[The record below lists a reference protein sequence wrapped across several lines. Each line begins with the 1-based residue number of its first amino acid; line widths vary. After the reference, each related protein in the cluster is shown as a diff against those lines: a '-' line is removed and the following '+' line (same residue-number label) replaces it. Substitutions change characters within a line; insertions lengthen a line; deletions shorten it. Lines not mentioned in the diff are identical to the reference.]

1 MYDKDEII
9 ELRKRLHAFPEL
21 SGREIKTAAFID
33 KYIRNKTGFKTY
45 NIDGS
50 LIAVYS
56 PDSERRAPTAFRA
69 ELDAVPVEEAG
80 GLSYASKNPGAAHKC
95 GHDGHMAALLAF
107 MLAAAEDKPKRK
119 IYFIFQKAEETGE
132 GAKSLGEYIKNSDI
146 SEIYAFHNIPGY
158 PAGTC
163 LFKDGCFACAS
174 CGLRIELIGKT
185 NHAAFPGQKYSPA
198 RTVGRLI
205 ASLDALAEKAG
216 GGRLIDY
223 TATGIDLNFISCGVA
238 PGGCELNLTLRAEY
252 EDDLNMF
259 IDLIKAAAAEFAAE
273 DEIGIETSILDPF
286 PETVN
291 SGECIQTLKA
301 ALERCGVPSIELGE
315 PMRWS
320 EDFGHYTKLI
330 PGAIFGIG
338 SGESCPALHT
348 PEYDFPDEII
358 DVAVK
363 IFKEIARID
372 RE

>member
-33 KYIRNKTGFKTY
+33 KYIRNKTNFKTY

-56 PDSERRAPTAFRA
+56 PDSERREPIAFRA
-69 ELDAVPVEEAG
+69 ELDAVPVEEVG

-107 MLAAAEDKPKRK
+107 MLSTAEDKPKRK

-158 PAGTC
+158 PVGTC
-163 LFKDGCFACAS
+163 LFKDDCFACAS

-205 ASLDALAEKAG
+205 ASLDALAEKAAAR
-216 GGRLIDY
+216 RLIDY

-238 PGGCELNLTLRAEY
+238 PGGCELT
-252 EDDLNMF
+252 
-259 IDLIKAAAAEFAAE
+259 
-273 DEIGIETSILDPF
+273 
-286 PETVN
+286 
-291 SGECIQTLKA
+291 
-301 ALERCGVPSIELGE
+301 
-315 PMRWS
+315 
-320 EDFGHYTKLI
+320 
-330 PGAIFGIG
+330 
-338 SGESCPALHT
+338 
-348 PEYDFPDEII
+348 
-358 DVAVK
+358 
-363 IFKEIARID
+363 
-372 RE
+372 